1 MRQPRV
7 IQSYSEH
14 DTRGLSHSATL
25 SKGLRLSIA
34 STTRAMGST
43 ATHNTESKYMSQL
56 IVTSSTVR
64 ATSGG
69 ILTFKKWSESQGF
82 DTSDKETRKTAMKLY
97 DAEKKTVLQ
106 DNRRLMGA
114 VATDARFDV
123 RKFKIVTNKDG
134 DLTGYDISGRV
145 PSKADEKRAAKAAAD
160 DKDAKIAALEA
171 ERAATIAKL
180 AALGITPEEL
190 EKVPALA

>member
-1 MRQPRV
+1 
-7 IQSYSEH
+7 
-14 DTRGLSHSATL
+14 
-25 SKGLRLSIA
+25 
-34 STTRAMGST
+34 
-43 ATHNTESKYMSQL
+43 MSQL

-69 ILTFKKWSESQGF
+69 ILTFKKWSETQGF
-82 DTSDKETRKTAMKLY
+82 DTTDKDTRKTAMKLY

-145 PSKADEKRAAKAAAD
+145 PSKADTLRAAKAAAD
-160 DKDAKIAALEA
+160 DKDTTIKALEAKLEATLAKIAALG
-171 ERAATIAKL
+171 IA
-180 AALGITPEEL
+180 PEQL
-190 EKVPALA
+190 EQVPALA

>member
-1 MRQPRV
+1 
-7 IQSYSEH
+7 
-14 DTRGLSHSATL
+14 
-25 SKGLRLSIA
+25 
-34 STTRAMGST
+34 
-43 ATHNTESKYMSQL
+43 MSQL

-64 ATSGG
+64 AASGG

-97 DAEKKTVLQ
+97 DAEMKTVLQ

-123 RKFKIVTNKDG
+123 RKFKVVTNKDG

-145 PSKADEKRAAKAAAD
+145 PFKVDTLRAAKAAAD

-180 AALGITPEEL
+180 AALGISPEEL

>member
-1 MRQPRV
+1 MQ
-7 IQSYSEH
+7 
-14 DTRGLSHSATL
+14 AWN
-25 SKGLRLSIA
+25 
-34 STTRAMGST
+34 ST
-43 ATHNTESKYMSQL
+43 ATHKIESKYMSQL
-56 IVTSSTVR
+56 IVTNSTVR

-82 DTSDKETRKTAMKLY
+82 DTSDKDTRKVAMRQY

-145 PSKADEKRAAKAAAD
+145 PSKADTLRAAKALAD
-160 DKDAKIAALEA
+160 DKDARIAALEA
-171 ERAATIAKL
+171 KL
-180 AALGITPEEL
+180 EARLAQIAALGISPEEL
-190 EKVPALA
+190 DKVPALA